1 MHGKLYP
8 HDLEACAKL
17 TRGQMLVYMA
27 LVLHSDQN
35 RRCWPSQSTI
45 AKRTGLSRQTVIRSL
60 RALEA
65 DGLITSTHR
74 GGRSVK
80 LYQLRPDGAVPTKSS
95 MADHDVTFGTVD
107 VPSGVYIKANPD
119 VTFGTVD
126 VTFSTVDV
134 PSEVYTNK
142 EQKEHSNYNNTS
154 SSLALGKWNRLA
166 DQIRKAD
173 IKRTGRGHVGDYR
186 SALIRQMHPLGEGQ
200 FAVPSA
206 LDDFAEEIRPSIRAV
221 IGRDPSF
228 VLFDGVWK

>member
-27 LVLHSDQN
+27 LVLHSDQS

-80 LYQLRPDGAVPTKSS
+80 LYQLRKSTDCANVTSDGYIKDS
-95 MADHDVTFGTVD
+95 D

-166 DQIRKAD
+166 DQIRKAE
-173 IKRTGRGHVGDYR
+173 IQRTGSGHVGDYR

-206 LDDFAEEIRPSIRAV
+206 LNDFAEEIRPSIRAV

-228 VLFDGVWK
+228 VLFDGMWK